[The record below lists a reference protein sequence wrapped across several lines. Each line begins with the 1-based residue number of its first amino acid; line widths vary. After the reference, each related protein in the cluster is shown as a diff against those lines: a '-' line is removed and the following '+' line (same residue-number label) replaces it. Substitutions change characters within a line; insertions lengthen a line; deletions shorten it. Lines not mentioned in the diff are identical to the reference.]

1 MSDQFLLEGEIDP
14 VTAPV
19 AERELLAYVRRA
31 RERAVIDCSGLTFI
45 DSSGLRMLV
54 NVQHATAQRLVL
66 TDVPDCA
73 RRLLVITG
81 LNDVFEV
88 R

>member
-1 MSDQFLLEGEIDP
+1 MTEEFVREGEIDP
-14 VTAPV
+14 ATAPA
-19 AERELLAYVRRA
+19 AERDLLAYVQRA
-31 RERAVIDCSGLTFI
+31 RERAVIDRSGLTFI

-66 TDVPDCA
+66 TDVPACA